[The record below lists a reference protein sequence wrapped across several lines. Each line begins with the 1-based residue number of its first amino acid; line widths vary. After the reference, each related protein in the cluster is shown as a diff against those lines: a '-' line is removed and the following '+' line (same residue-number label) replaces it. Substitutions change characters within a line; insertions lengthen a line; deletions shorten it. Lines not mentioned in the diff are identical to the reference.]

1 MKHIFTL
8 LIIVLATVFQ
18 SFGQSDNFRFKQ
30 LLATSPNEKVAFS
43 VPYNSDLLTVL
54 LQLKEVS
61 VKSVT
66 KNWIFIQASPLWI
79 TSVQKSGLIEQFY
92 FEFSLPQALN
102 DSTLLKHKVDLVHQ
116 GAGGLQV
123 PFTGK
128 DVIIGFVDQG
138 IDYTHPDFIAPN
150 GQSRVL
156 YYWDHNLPVDPN
168 RTPLPYGYGQ
178 VWNNQE
184 IQNGICTSTEESTAH
199 GTSVAGVATSNGL
212 ANGKQKGMAPEA
224 NIIMIETNFNLP
236 NWTLTVADACDFI
249 FKKADSL
256 GVPAVVNLSV
266 GSYLGSHDGDD
277 PASELMETL
286 LDEKPGRIIV
296 CAAGNAGSWGKYHVR
311 DFVTSDTSF
320 FWIQPNPTSQLGA
333 NTVYAD
339 VWADITDATW
349 SYSFG
354 ANKSS
359 GTYSERATTQFRS
372 ATSNLTSTIYDT
384 LWRNGNRIAT
394 IEIYPEQVGNNVHL
408 EIYFSQVDS
417 TNYIYSFK
425 TKGSGMYDAWTGS
438 TTIGL
443 NNIVQTLPSPTVY
456 PRIIHYN
463 FPDTLQTIVSS
474 WNCSEKVIS
483 VGNVRNRLN
492 HIDKNGNLYNVPA
505 TYNATVGQ
513 LSPNSSKGPSRKGL
527 VKPDVSACGDVSLS
541 AGPNWILNTP
551 LYYTS
556 VDIDGLHVRNGGT
569 SMASPVIAGIAALYL
584 EKCSKGTYQTFK
596 DDLLQTSTSDV
607 FTGTTPNYA
616 YGYGKA
622 DALALLLLSNGTASV
637 NGPATFCLEDDYVPV
652 SNLTLE
658 SILWSTGDT
667 SLITNLIASTD
678 LSFIAR
684 DTLGCVVYS
693 DTLSAV
699 IGDVPIQP
707 IITVNG
713 TTLSTQDFSQLQ
725 WFENG
730 QPLINGTNDTLLISL
745 PSSSFFTVV
754 ATSPSGCANE
764 SLPYN
769 PSLGITSNSVDL
781 MLFPNPA
788 EDFIQLN
795 LSQPIAALCV
805 FDANGKRLTVNVFDD
820 NLIEVSQLKPGVYFL
835 DVVTETSS
843 YCLKFIKK

>member
-1 MKHIFTL
+1 MKHIFTV
-8 LIIVLATVFQ
+8 IIIALATVFQ
-18 SFGQSDNFRFKQ
+18 LFGQSDNFRFKQ
-30 LLATSPNEKVAFS
+30 LLTASPNESVAFS
-43 VPYNSDLLTVL
+43 VTNKSGLLPVL
-54 LQLKEVS
+54 LVDKTII

-66 KNWIFIQASPLWI
+66 KNWIYIQASPTWI
-79 TSVQKSGLIEQFY
+79 ATAQKSGLIDRFY
-92 FEFSLPQALN
+92 YEFSLPQALN
-102 DSTLLKHKVDLVHQ
+102 DTTLMKHKVDLVHQ
-116 GAGGLQV
+116 GAGGLQL

-128 DVIIGFVDQG
+128 DVIVGFVDQG

-156 YYWDHNLPVDPN
+156 YYWDHTSPFDPI

-184 IQNGICTSTEESTAH
+184 IQNGICTSSEESTAH

-224 NIIMIETNFNLP
+224 NIIMIETNFSLP

-277 PASELMETL
+277 PASELMESL

-311 DFVTSDTSF
+311 DYVTSDTSF

-339 VWADITDATW
+339 VWTDLSDATW
-349 SYSFG
+349 SYAFG

-359 GTYSERATTQFRS
+359 GNYSERATTNFRFV
-372 ATSNLTSTIYDT
+372 TSNLTTTIYDT

-394 IEIYPEQVGNNVHL
+394 IEIYPEQIGNNVHL

-438 TTIGL
+438 ATIGL
-443 NNIVQTLPSPTVY
+443 NNIVQTLPTPQVY

-463 FPDTLQTIVSS
+463 LPDSLQTVVSS

-483 VGNVRNRLN
+483 VGNILNRLN
-492 HIDKNGNLYNVPA
+492 HIDKNGNVYNVAP
-505 TYNATVGQ
+505 TYNAVVGQ
-513 LSPNSSKGPSRKGL
+513 LSPNSSKGPSRKGI

-607 FTGTTPNYA
+607 FTGTTPNNA

-622 DALALLLLSNGTASV
+622 DALALLLLSNGTANV
-637 NGPATFCLEDDYVPV
+637 NGPSTFCLEDDYIPV
-652 SNLTLE
+652 SNLTLS
-658 SILWSTGDT
+658 SIVWSTGDT

-684 DTLGCVVYS
+684 DTLGCIVLS
-693 DTLSAV
+693 DTISAT
-699 IGDVPIQP
+699 IGDVPTQP
-707 IITVNG
+707 VITVNG
-713 TTLSTQDFSQLQ
+713 TTLSTAAYPQLQ

-730 QPLINGTNDTLLISL
+730 QPIANATNDTLIITL
-745 PSSSFFTVV
+745 PSSSYFTVV
-754 ATSPSGCANE
+754 ATSPSGCSNE
-764 SLPYN
+764 SLFYN
-769 PSLGITSNSVDL
+769 PSLGIDENAQIIQ
-781 MLFPNPA
+781 LFPNPA
-788 EDFIQLN
+788 TDFIEIVSSQLITD
-795 LSQPIAALCV
+795 LKLIDL
-805 FDANGKRLTVNVFDD
+805 NGKELTVSLFDG
-820 NLIEVSQLKPGVYFL
+820 NKISLSTYVSGVYFL
-835 DVVTETSS
+835 KIETETAS
-843 YCLKFIKK
+843 YGLKFIKK

>member
-1 MKHIFTL
+1 L
-8 LIIVLATVFQ
+8 LTA
-18 SFGQSDNFRFKQ
+18 
-30 LLATSPNEKVAFS
+30 SPNESIAFS
-43 VPYNSDLLTVL
+43 VTNKSGLLPTL
-54 LQLKEVS
+54 LVDKTIM

-66 KNWIFIQASPLWI
+66 KNWIYIQASPTWI
-79 TSVQKSGLIEQFY
+79 ATAQKSGLIDRFY
-92 FEFSLPQALN
+92 YEFSLPQALN
-102 DSTLLKHKVDLVHQ
+102 DTTLLKHKVDLVHQ
-116 GAGGLQV
+116 GAGGLQL

-128 DVIIGFVDQG
+128 DVIVGFVDQG

-156 YYWDHNLPVDPN
+156 YYWDHTSPFDPI

-184 IQNGICTSTEESTAH
+184 IQNGICTSSEESTAH

-224 NIIMIETNFNLP
+224 NIIMIETNFSLP

-277 PASELMETL
+277 PASELMESL

-359 GTYSERATTQFRS
+359 GTYRERATTIFRS

-394 IEIYPEQVGNNVHL
+394 IEIYPEQIGNNVHL

-438 TTIGL
+438 ATIGL
-443 NNIVQTLPSPTVY
+443 NNIVQTLPTPQVY

-463 FPDTLQTIVSS
+463 LPDSLQTVVSS

-483 VGNVRNRLN
+483 VGNIRNRLN
-492 HIDKNGNLYNVPA
+492 HIDKNGNVYNVAP
-505 TYNATVGQ
+505 TYNAVVGQ
-513 LSPNSSKGPSRKGL
+513 LSPNSSKGPSRKGI

-622 DALALLLLSNGTASV
+622 DALALLLESNGTASV
-637 NGPATFCLEDDYVPV
+637 NGPSTFCLEDDYVPV
-652 SNLTLE
+652 SNLSLS
-658 SILWSTGDT
+658 SIVWSTGDT
-667 SLITNLIASTD
+667 NLVTNLTASTN

-684 DTLGCVVYS
+684 DTLGCIVVS
-693 DTLSAV
+693 DTLSTM
-699 IGDVPIQP
+699 IGDVPTQP

-713 TTLSTQDFSQLQ
+713 TTLSTAAYPQLQ

-730 QPLINGTNDTLLISL
+730 QPIANATNDTLIILL
-745 PSSSFFTVV
+745 PSSSYFTVV
-754 ATSPSGCANE
+754 ATSPSGCSNE
-764 SLPYN
+764 SQFYN
-769 PSLGITSNSVDL
+769 PSLGIDENTQIIQ
-781 MLFPNPA
+781 LFPNPA
-788 EDFIQLN
+788 TDFIEIVSTQFITDLK
-795 LSQPIAALCV
+795 LIDL
-805 FDANGKRLTVNVFDD
+805 NGKELTVSLFDG
-820 NLIEVSQLKPGVYFL
+820 NKISLATFVSGVYFL
-835 DVVTETSS
+835 KIETETAS
-843 YCLKFIKK
+843 YGLKFIKK

>member
-1 MKHIFTL
+1 MKHIFTV
-8 LIIVLATVFQ
+8 IIIALATVFQ
-18 SFGQSDNFRFKQ
+18 LFGQSDNFRFKQ
-30 LLATSPNEKVAFS
+30 LLTASPNESIAFS
-43 VPYNSDLLTVL
+43 VTNKSGLLPAL
-54 LQLKEVS
+54 LVDKTIM

-66 KNWIFIQASPLWI
+66 KNWIYIQASPTWI
-79 TSVQKSGLIEQFY
+79 ATAQKSGLIDRFY
-92 FEFSLPQALN
+92 YEFSLPQALN
-102 DSTLLKHKVDLVHQ
+102 DTTLLKHKVDLVHQ
-116 GAGGLQV
+116 GAGGLQL

-128 DVIIGFVDQG
+128 DVIVGFVDQG

-156 YYWDHNLPVDPN
+156 YYWDHTSPFDPI

-184 IQNGICTSTEESTAH
+184 IQNGICTSSEESTAH

-224 NIIMIETNFNLP
+224 NIIMIETNFSLP

-277 PASELMETL
+277 PASELMESL

-359 GTYSERATTQFRS
+359 GTYRERATTIFRS

-394 IEIYPEQVGNNVHL
+394 IEIYPEQIGNNVHL

-438 TTIGL
+438 ATIGL
-443 NNIVQTLPSPTVY
+443 NNIVQTLPTPQVY

-463 FPDTLQTIVSS
+463 LPDSLQTVVSS

-483 VGNVRNRLN
+483 VGNIRNRLN
-492 HIDKNGNLYNVPA
+492 HIDKNGNVYNVAP
-505 TYNATVGQ
+505 TYNAVVGQ
-513 LSPNSSKGPSRKGL
+513 LSPNSSKGPSRKGI

-622 DALALLLLSNGTASV
+622 DALALLLLSNGTANV
-637 NGPATFCLEDDYVPV
+637 NGPSTFCLEDDYIPV
-652 SNLTLE
+652 SNLSLS
-658 SILWSTGDT
+658 SIVWSTGDT

-684 DTLGCVVYS
+684 DTLGCIVLS
-693 DTLSAV
+693 DTLSAT
-699 IGDVPIQP
+699 IGDVPTQP
-707 IITVNG
+707 VITVNG
-713 TTLSTQDFSQLQ
+713 TTLSTAAYPQLQ

-730 QPLINGTNDTLLISL
+730 QPIANATNDTLIISL
-745 PSSSFFTVV
+745 PSSSYFTVV
-754 ATSPSGCANE
+754 ATSPSGCSNE
-764 SLPYN
+764 SLFYN
-769 PSLGITSNSVDL
+769 PSLGIDENTQIIQ
-781 MLFPNPA
+781 LFPNPA
-788 EDFIQLN
+788 TDFIEIVSTQFITDLK
-795 LSQPIAALCV
+795 LIDL
-805 FDANGKRLTVNVFDD
+805 NGKELTVSLFDG
-820 NLIEVSQLKPGVYFL
+820 NKISLATFVSGVYFL
-835 DVVTETSS
+835 KIETETAS
-843 YCLKFIKK
+843 YGLKFIKK

>member
-1 MKHIFTL
+1 MKHIFV
-8 LIIVLATVFQ
+8 LISFALAVVFQ
-18 SFGQSDNFRFKQ
+18 TFGQSDNFRFKQ
-30 LLATSPNEKVAFS
+30 LLATSPTEKVAFS
-43 VPYNSDLLTVL
+43 VPYSADLLSNL
-54 LQLKEVS
+54 LNLQEVS
-61 VKSVT
+61 VKSIS
-66 KNWIFIQASPLWI
+66 KNWIFIQASPNWI
-79 TSVQKSGLIEQFY
+79 ASAQKSGLINQFY

-102 DSTLLKHKVDLVHQ
+102 DSTLVKHKVNLVHQ
-116 GAGGLQV
+116 GVGGLQV

-128 DVIIGFVDQG
+128 NVIIGFVDQG

-156 YYWDHNLPVDPN
+156 YYWDHSMPYDAQ
-168 RTPLPYGYGQ
+168 RTPQPYGYGQ

-184 IQNGICTSTEESTAH
+184 IQNGICTSTEESSAH

-236 NWTLTVADACDFI
+236 NWTLTVADACDFV

-277 PASELMETL
+277 PASEMMETL

-311 DFVTSDTSF
+311 DYVTLDTSF

-359 GTYSERATTQFRS
+359 GNFNERAHTQFRL

-394 IEIYPEQVGNNVHL
+394 IEIYPEQIGSNIHL
-408 EIYFSQVDS
+408 EIFFSHVDS
-417 TNYIYSFK
+417 INYIYSFK

-443 NNIVQTLPSPTVY
+443 NNIVQTLPTSSVY

-463 FPDTLQTIVSS
+463 HPDTLQTVVSS

-483 VGNVRNRLN
+483 VGNFRNRMN
-492 HIDKNGNLYNVPA
+492 HIDKNGNIYSVPI

-513 LSPNSSKGPSRKGL
+513 LSPNSSKGPTRKGI

-584 EKCSKGTYQTFK
+584 EKCSKGTYLSFKNDLIQTC
-596 DDLLQTSTSDV
+596 TSDN

-622 DALALLLLSNGTASV
+622 DALNLLLLSNGSATV
-637 NGPATFCLEDDYVPV
+637 NGPTTFCLEDNYVPI
-652 SNLTLE
+652 SNLTIE
-658 SILWSTGDT
+658 NIIWSNGDT
-667 SLITNLIASTD
+667 SLTTHLTSSSN

-693 DTLSAV
+693 DTLV
-699 IGDVPIQP
+699 TTIGDVPPQP

-713 TTLSTQDFSQLQ
+713 SVLSTQDYQQLQ
-725 WFENG
+725 WFEND
-730 QPLINGTNDTLLISL
+730 QPILNETNDTLIIAL

-754 ATSPSGCANE
+754 ATSPSGCENE

-769 PSLGITSNSVDL
+769 PSLGIGVNQFELS
-781 MLFPNPA
+781 LFPNPA
-788 EDFIQLN
+788 NEIIQLN
-795 LSQPIAALCV
+795 TVQYITSVQIVDL
-805 FDANGKRLTVNVFDD
+805 NGKWLTINEFDK
-820 NLIEVSQLKPGVYFL
+820 NIFSISHLESGIYFMNIETESNKYF
-835 DVVTETSS
+835 
-843 YCLKFIKK
+843 LKFIKK

>member
-1 MKHIFTL
+1 MKHIFTV
-8 LIIVLATVFQ
+8 IIIALATVFQ
-18 SFGQSDNFRFKQ
+18 LFGQSDNFRFKQ
-30 LLATSPNEKVAFS
+30 LLTASPNESIAFS
-43 VPYNSDLLTVL
+43 VTNKSGLLPTL
-54 LQLKEVS
+54 LVDKTIM

-66 KNWIFIQASPLWI
+66 KNWIYIQASPTWI
-79 TSVQKSGLIEQFY
+79 ATAQKSGLIDRFY
-92 FEFSLPQALN
+92 YEFSLPQALN
-102 DSTLLKHKVDLVHQ
+102 DTTLLKHKVDLVHQ
-116 GAGGLQV
+116 GAGGLQL

-128 DVIIGFVDQG
+128 DVIVGFVDQG

-156 YYWDHNLPVDPN
+156 YYWDHTSPFDPI

-184 IQNGICTSTEESTAH
+184 IQNGICTSSEESTAH

-224 NIIMIETNFNLP
+224 NIIMIETNFSLP

-277 PASELMETL
+277 PASELMESL

-311 DFVTSDTSF
+311 DYVTSDTSF

-339 VWADITDATW
+339 VWADLTDATW
-349 SYSFG
+349 SYAFG

-359 GTYSERATTQFRS
+359 GNYSERATTNFRS
-372 ATSNLTSTIYDT
+372 VTSNLTTTMYDT

-394 IEIYPEQVGNNVHL
+394 IEIYPEQIGNNVHL

-438 TTIGL
+438 ATIGL
-443 NNIVQTLPSPTVY
+443 NNIVQTLPTPQVY

-463 FPDTLQTIVSS
+463 LPDSLQTVVSS

-483 VGNVRNRLN
+483 VGNIRNRLN
-492 HIDKNGNLYNVPA
+492 HIDKNGNVYNVAP
-505 TYNATVGQ
+505 TYNAVVGQ
-513 LSPNSSKGPSRKGL
+513 LSPNSSKGPSRKGI

-622 DALALLLLSNGTASV
+622 DALALLLESNGTASV
-637 NGPATFCLEDDYVPV
+637 NGPSTFCLEDDYVPV
-652 SNLTLE
+652 SNLSLS
-658 SILWSTGDT
+658 SIVWSTGDT
-667 SLITNLIASTD
+667 NLVTNLTASAN

-684 DTLGCVVYS
+684 DTLGCIVVS
-693 DTLSAV
+693 DTLSTM
-699 IGDVPIQP
+699 IGDVPTQP

-713 TTLSTQDFSQLQ
+713 TILTTIAYPQLQ

-730 QPLINGTNDTLLISL
+730 QPIANATNDTLIISL
-745 PSSSFFTVV
+745 PSSSYFTVV
-754 ATSPSGCANE
+754 ATSPSGCSNE
-764 SLPYN
+764 SQFYN
-769 PSLGITSNSVDL
+769 PSLGIDENTQIIQ
-781 MLFPNPA
+781 LFPNPA
-788 EDFIQLN
+788 TDFIEIVSTQFITDLK
-795 LSQPIAALCV
+795 LIDL
-805 FDANGKRLTVNVFDD
+805 NGKELTVSLFDG
-820 NLIEVSQLKPGVYFL
+820 NKISLATFVSGVYFL
-835 DVVTETSS
+835 KIETETAS
-843 YCLKFIKK
+843 YGLKFIKK

>member
-1 MKHIFTL
+1 MKHIFTV
-8 LIIVLATVFQ
+8 IIIALATVFQ
-18 SFGQSDNFRFKQ
+18 LFGQSDNFRFKQ
-30 LLATSPNEKVAFS
+30 LLTASPNESIAFS
-43 VPYNSDLLTVL
+43 VTNKSGLLPTL
-54 LQLKEVS
+54 LVDKTIM

-66 KNWIFIQASPLWI
+66 KNWIYIQASPTWI
-79 TSVQKSGLIEQFY
+79 ATAQKSGLIDRFY
-92 FEFSLPQALN
+92 YEFSLPQALN
-102 DSTLLKHKVDLVHQ
+102 DTTLLKHKVDLVHQ
-116 GAGGLQV
+116 GAGGLQL

-128 DVIIGFVDQG
+128 DVIVGFVDQG

-156 YYWDHNLPVDPN
+156 YYWDHTSPFDPI

-184 IQNGICTSTEESTAH
+184 IQNGICTSSEESTAH

-224 NIIMIETNFNLP
+224 NIIMIETNFSLP

-277 PASELMETL
+277 PASELMESL

-311 DFVTSDTSF
+311 DYVTSDTSF
-320 FWIQPNPTSQLGA
+320 FWIQPNPHSQLGA

-339 VWADITDATW
+339 VWTDITDATW
-349 SYSFG
+349 SYAFG

-359 GTYSERATTQFRS
+359 GNYSERATTNFRS
-372 ATSNLTSTIYDT
+372 VTSNLTTTMYDT

-394 IEIYPEQVGNNVHL
+394 IEIYPEQIGNNVHL

-438 TTIGL
+438 ATIGL
-443 NNIVQTLPSPTVY
+443 NNIVQTLPTPQVY

-463 FPDTLQTIVSS
+463 LPDSLQTVVSS

-483 VGNVRNRLN
+483 VGNIRNRLN
-492 HIDKNGNLYNVPA
+492 HIDKNGNVYNVAP
-505 TYNATVGQ
+505 TYNAVVGQ
-513 LSPNSSKGPSRKGL
+513 LSPNSSKGPSRKGI

-607 FTGTTPNYA
+607 FTGTTPNFA

-622 DALALLLLSNGTASV
+622 DALALLLESNGTASV
-637 NGPATFCLEDDYVPV
+637 NGPSTFCLEDDYVPV
-652 SNLTLE
+652 SNLSLS
-658 SILWSTGDT
+658 SIVWSTGE
-667 SLITNLIASTD
+667 TNLVTNLTASTN

-684 DTLGCVVYS
+684 DTLGCIVVS
-693 DTLSAV
+693 DTLSTM
-699 IGDVPIQP
+699 IGDVPTQP

-713 TTLSTQDFSQLQ
+713 TTLSTAAYPQLQ

-730 QPLINGTNDTLLISL
+730 QPIANATNDTLIISL
-745 PSSSFFTVV
+745 PSSSYFTVV
-754 ATSPSGCANE
+754 ATSPSGCSNE
-764 SLPYN
+764 SLFYN
-769 PSLGITSNSVDL
+769 PSLGIDENTQIIQ
-781 MLFPNPA
+781 LFPNPA
-788 EDFIQLN
+788 TDFIEIVSTQFITDLK
-795 LSQPIAALCV
+795 LIDL
-805 FDANGKRLTVNVFDD
+805 NGKELTVSLFDG
-820 NLIEVSQLKPGVYFL
+820 NKISLATFVSGVYFL
-835 DVVTETSS
+835 KIETETAS
-843 YCLKFIKK
+843 YGLKFIKK

>member
-1 MKHIFTL
+1 MKHIFTV
-8 LIIVLATVFQ
+8 IIIALATVFQ
-18 SFGQSDNFRFKQ
+18 LFGQSDNFRFKQ
-30 LLATSPNEKVAFS
+30 LLTASPNESIAFS
-43 VPYNSDLLTVL
+43 VTNKSGLLPTL
-54 LQLKEVS
+54 LVDKTIM

-66 KNWIFIQASPLWI
+66 KNWIYIQASPTWI
-79 TSVQKSGLIEQFY
+79 ATAQKSGLIDRFY
-92 FEFSLPQALN
+92 YEFSLPPALN
-102 DSTLLKHKVDLVHQ
+102 DTTLLKHKVDLVHQ
-116 GAGGLQV
+116 GAGGLQL

-128 DVIIGFVDQG
+128 DVIVGFVDQG

-156 YYWDHNLPVDPN
+156 YYWDHTSPFDPI

-184 IQNGICTSTEESTAH
+184 IQNGICTSSEESTAH

-224 NIIMIETNFNLP
+224 NIIMIETNFSLP

-277 PASELMETL
+277 PASELMESL

-359 GTYSERATTQFRS
+359 GTYRERATTIFRS

-394 IEIYPEQVGNNVHL
+394 IEIYPEQIGNNVHL

-438 TTIGL
+438 ATIGL
-443 NNIVQTLPSPTVY
+443 NNIIQTLPTPQVY

-463 FPDTLQTIVSS
+463 LPDSLQTVVSS

-483 VGNVRNRLN
+483 VGNIRNRLN
-492 HIDKNGNLYNVPA
+492 HIDKNGNVYNVAP
-505 TYNATVGQ
+505 TYNAVVGQ
-513 LSPNSSKGPSRKGL
+513 LSPNSSKGPSRKGI

-622 DALALLLLSNGTASV
+622 DALALLLESNGTASV
-637 NGPATFCLEDDYVPV
+637 NGPSTFCLEDDYVPV
-652 SNLTLE
+652 SNLSLS
-658 SILWSTGDT
+658 SIVWSTGDT
-667 SLITNLIASTD
+667 NLVTNLTASTN

-684 DTLGCVVYS
+684 DTLGCIVVS
-693 DTLSAV
+693 DTLSTM
-699 IGDVPIQP
+699 IGDVPTQP

-713 TTLSTQDFSQLQ
+713 TTLSTAAYPQLQ

-730 QPLINGTNDTLLISL
+730 QPIANATNDTLIILL
-745 PSSSFFTVV
+745 PSSSYFTVV
-754 ATSPSGCANE
+754 ATSPSGCSNE
-764 SLPYN
+764 SQFYN
-769 PSLGITSNSVDL
+769 PSLGIDENTQIIQ
-781 MLFPNPA
+781 LFPNPA
-788 EDFIQLN
+788 TDFIEIVSTQFITDLK
-795 LSQPIAALCV
+795 LIDL
-805 FDANGKRLTVNVFDD
+805 NGKELTVSLFDG
-820 NLIEVSQLKPGVYFL
+820 NKISLATFVSGVYFL
-835 DVVTETSS
+835 KIETETAS
-843 YCLKFIKK
+843 YGLKFIKK